1 MARLIRFPEVPRSS
15 PISDETLSKFLMVL
29 GARPDATVAALAGEA
44 QVTERMVKKY
54 LQALKERGVIRRVG
68 SNRRGRWV
76 LITPAFSVANGTID
90 SVPQSSPKFPEVPQS
105 SPISDETLSKF
116 LMVLGARPDATVAAL
131 AGEAQ
136 VTERMV
142 KKYLQALKER
152 GVIRRVGSNRR
163 GRWEI
168 L

>member
-1 MARLIRFPEVPRSS
+1 
-15 PISDETLSKFLMVL
+15 
-29 GARPDATVAALAGEA
+29 
-44 QVTERMVKKY
+44 
-54 LQALKERGVIRRVG
+54 
-68 SNRRGRWV
+68 
-76 LITPAFSVANGTID
+76 
-90 SVPQSSPKFPEVPQS
+90 
-105 SPISDETLSKF
+105 
-116 LMVLGARPDATVAAL
+116 MVLGARPDATVAAL